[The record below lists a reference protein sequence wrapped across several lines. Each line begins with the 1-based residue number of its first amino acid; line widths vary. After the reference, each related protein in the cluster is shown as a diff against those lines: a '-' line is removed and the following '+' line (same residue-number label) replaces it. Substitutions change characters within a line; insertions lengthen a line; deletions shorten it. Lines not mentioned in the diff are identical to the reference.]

1 MALMTYTVKLAL
13 PPLAYR
19 VLLCFVL
26 CWASAAAASDIVRIG
41 FLSYREIDGAGV
53 NWSELKARLTA
64 TIPGVRFEL
73 RPLSGAQL
81 REAVQK
87 NELEFVLTNGAQYVA
102 LSSEFGI
109 QRIATVM
116 LPEAVSP
123 EQALGSAILTL
134 ADRHD
139 ISELSEV
146 KGQRVAVVAT
156 DAFGGYLAAERELLG
171 AGVDFE
177 AGDAQLVFVGFPM
190 QKAIAALRDKRADVA
205 IVRTCLLEHLAARG
219 ALRMADYKLVS
230 PRPVSGFPCVT
241 SSRLYP
247 DWPLAA
253 ARSTDRQ
260 LAKAV
265 TVALLSMPPSAMG
278 LSWSIPADYQSI
290 MELDRE
296 LMIGPYAELRTS
308 TFRGLLKNYRPYL
321 LTVLLLLA
329 GVIAHFVR
337 VQILVKRRTSE
348 LHHSQA
354 IASDLQRK
362 AEHMARLSI
371 LGEMSSTLAHELNQ
385 PLATIASY
393 AQGLARHCATGQLT
407 KEMVSSVNSEI
418 VAQTERADKVIR
430 NVRAFARKRMAARER
445 KALAITVQEAIDTL
459 STMRSDFPKVTLENH
474 LPPDAMLVADHLQLQ
489 QVLFNLMKN
498 AADSMSG
505 LPVEQR
511 VINLILD
518 RSESGYTVAV
528 IDQGPPISA
537 ETLAHLF
544 EPFFTTKADG
554 LGLGLAIC
562 KSIVE
567 AHGGRLEVYS
577 RHPSQGL
584 VFLLNLPELNN
595 HE

>member
-1 MALMTYTVKLAL
+1 MLIG
-13 PPLAYR
+13 
-19 VLLCFVL
+19 
-26 CWASAAAASDIVRIG
+26 WNGSAFASDAVRIG
-41 FLSYREIDGAGV
+41 VLSYREIDGAGV
-53 NWSELKARLTA
+53 NWDEIKTRLT
-64 TIPGVRFEL
+64 TNIPGVRFEL
-73 RPLSGAQL
+73 RPLTGSQL

-87 NELEFVLTNGAQYVA
+87 NELDFMLTNGTQYVA

-123 EQALGSAILTL
+123 EQALGSTILTL
-134 ADRHD
+134 ADRTD
-139 ISELSEV
+139 ITQLADI
-146 KGQRVAVVAT
+146 KGQRVAVVAN

-177 AGDAQLVFVGFPM
+177 AGDALPVFVGFPM
-190 QKAIAALRDKRADVA
+190 QKAIRALSDKRADVA
-205 IVRTCLLEHLAARG
+205 IVRTCLLEHLAAQG
-219 ALRMADYKLVS
+219 ALRMTDYKIIS
-230 PRPVSGFPCVT
+230 PRPVTGFPCAT
-241 SSRLYP
+241 STRLYP

-253 ARSTDRQ
+253 ARGTDRH

-265 TVALLSMPPSAMG
+265 TVALLSMLPSAQG

-296 LMIGPYAELRTS
+296 LMIGPFAELRTS

-321 LTVLLLLA
+321 MTVLLLLL
-329 GVIAHFVR
+329 GVIAHFIR
-337 VQILVKRRTSE
+337 VQILVKRRTNE
-348 LHHSQA
+348 LRHSQA

-362 AEHMARLSI
+362 SEHMARLSI

-393 AQGLARHCATGQLT
+393 AQGLARHCAAGQIT
-407 KEMVSSVNSEI
+407 KEMVSTVNNEI
-418 VAQTERADKVIR
+418 FAQTERADKVIR
-430 NVRAFARKRMAARER
+430 HVRSFARKRMAAREI
-445 KALAITVQEAIDTL
+445 KTLADTVNEAIDTL
-459 STMRSDFPKVTLENH
+459 STMRSDFPQVTLENR
-474 LPPDAMLVADHLQLQ
+474 LPFGAMLEADHLQIQ

-505 LPVEQR
+505 LPAEQR
-511 VINLILD
+511 VINIILD
-518 RSESGYTVAV
+518 RSESGYTIAV
-528 IDQGPPISA
+528 VDQGPPIA
-537 ETLAHLF
+537 ADTLEHLF
-544 EPFFTTKADG
+544 EPFFTTKTDG

-567 AHGGRLEVYS
+567 AHGGRLKVYS
-577 RHPSQGL
+577 RHPSPGL
-584 VFLLNLPELNN
+584 VFLLNLPETNN

>member
-1 MALMTYTVKLAL
+1 MKRILNISP
-13 PPLAYR
+13 PPLTALLLAI
-19 VLLCFVL
+19 VLFL
-26 CWASAAAASDIVRIG
+26 WGGSAFATDVVRIG
-41 FLSYREIDGAGV
+41 VLSYREIDGAGV
-53 NWSELKARLTA
+53 NWGEMKARLTA
-64 TIPGVRFEL
+64 VIPGMRFEL
-73 RPLSGAQL
+73 RPLTGPQL
-81 REAVQK
+81 REAVQR
-87 NELEFVLTNGAQYVA
+87 NELEFLLTNGTQYVA
-102 LSSEFGI
+102 LSSEFGV

-134 ADRHD
+134 ANRTD
-139 ISELSEV
+139 ITQLSDV
-146 KGQRVAVVAT
+146 KEQRVAVVAN
-156 DAFGGYLAAERELLG
+156 DAFGGYLAAERELLS
-171 AGVDFE
+171 AGVDLE
-177 AGDAQLVFVGFPM
+177 ADDAHLVFVGFPM
-190 QKAIAALRDKRADVA
+190 QKALAALREKRADVA
-205 IVRTCLLEHLAARG
+205 IVRTCLLEHLAAKG
-219 ALRMADYKLVS
+219 DLRMTDYKVVS

-241 SSRLYP
+241 STQLYP

-253 ARSTDRQ
+253 ARGTDRQ

-265 TVALLSMPPSAMG
+265 AVALLSMPTSTLG

-329 GVIAHFVR
+329 GIIAHFIR

-348 LHHSQA
+348 LRHSQA

-393 AQGLARHCATGQLT
+393 AQGLARHCASGQLT

-445 KALAITVQEAIDTL
+445 KALAVTVQEAIDTL

-518 RSESGYTVAV
+518 RSESGYTIAV
-528 IDQGPPISA
+528 VDQGPPISA
-537 ETLAHLF
+537 ETLDHLF

>member
-1 MALMTYTVKLAL
+1 MRRILNIPLLSPALLLLAFF
-13 PPLAYR
+13 
-19 VLLCFVL
+19 LLG
-26 CWASAAAASDIVRIG
+26 WAGNSFASNVVRIG
-41 FLSYREIDGAGV
+41 VLSYREIDGAGV
-53 NWSELKARLTA
+53 NWGEMKARLTA
-64 TIPGVRFEL
+64 AIPEKQFEL
-73 RPLSGAQL
+73 RPLTGPQL

-87 NELEFVLTNGAQYVA
+87 NELEFLLTNGTQYVA

-123 EQALGSAILTL
+123 EQALGSAVLTL
-134 ADRHD
+134 VNRTD
-139 ISELSEV
+139 ITQLSDV
-146 KGQRVAVVAT
+146 NGQRVAVVAN

-171 AGVDFE
+171 AGVDLE
-177 AGDAQLVFVGFPM
+177 AKDAHLVFVGFPM
-190 QKAIAALRDKRADVA
+190 QKTIEALRDRRADVA
-205 IVRTCLLEHLAARG
+205 IVRTCLLEHLVARG
-219 ALRMADYKLVS
+219 ALRMADYKVIS
-230 PRPVSGFPCVT
+230 PRPVTGFPCVT
-241 SSRLYP
+241 STRLYP

-253 ARSTDRQ
+253 ARGTDRQ

-265 TVALLSMPPSAMG
+265 AVALLSMPTSTMG

-296 LMIGPYAELRTS
+296 LMIGPFAELRTS

-329 GVIAHFVR
+329 GVIAHFIR
-337 VQILVKRRTSE
+337 VQILVKRRTNE
-348 LHHSQA
+348 LRRSQA

-393 AQGLARHCATGQLT
+393 AQGLARHCAAGQLT
-407 KEMVSSVNSEI
+407 KEMVSSVNNEI

-430 NVRAFARKRMAARER
+430 NVRSFARKRMAARER
-445 KALAITVQEAIDTL
+445 KALAITVQEAIETL
-459 STMRSDFPKVTLENH
+459 STMRSNFPKVTLENH
-474 LPPDAMLVADHLQLQ
+474 LEPGAMLMADHLQIQ

-498 AADSMSG
+498 AADSMAG
-505 LPVEQR
+505 LPAEQR

-518 RSESGYTVAV
+518 RSESGYTIAV
-528 IDQGPPISA
+528 VDQGPPIST
-537 ETLAHLF
+537 ETLEHLF
-544 EPFFTTKADG
+544 EPFFTTKTDG

-567 AHGGRLEVYS
+567 AHGGGLEVYS

-584 VFLLNLPELNN
+584 VFLLNLPELNK